1 MLISAHRPLNL
12 RRTRDAFT
20 LLEVLV
26 VVAIIVILAGAAGV
40 GMFKY
45 LEGAK
50 VDTAKAQMTNF
61 ENAAKAYALRN
72 NEQPPASL
80 NELVTPSD
88 GSKPYIDGGQNSLIS
103 PFGTP
108 YQYDPSHQDSA
119 GSPDPLVWCVLSDG
133 TQIYSTKHKNGPNR

>member
-1 MLISAHRPLNL
+1 M
-12 RRTRDAFT
+12 RRAFT

-26 VVAIIVILAGAAGV
+26 VVAIIVILAGVAGV

-50 VDTAKAQMTNF
+50 VDTAKAQMANF

-72 NEQPPASL
+72 NEVPPDTLS
-80 NELVTPSD
+80 ELVAPSN
-88 GSKPYIDGGQNSLIS
+88 GGKPYVEGGVNSLTS

-108 YQYDPSHQDSA
+108 YQYNGSNLDNN
-119 GSPDPLVWCVLSDG
+119 GSPDPIVWCTLSDG
-133 TQIYSTKHKNGPNR
+133 STIYSTKRKNMPSH

>member
-1 MLISAHRPLNL
+1 MLAPAYRPLARN
-12 RRTRDAFT
+12 RRRSAFT

-26 VVAIIVILAGAAGV
+26 VVAIIVILAAAAGV

-72 NEQPPASL
+72 NEVPPASL

-88 GSKPYIDGGQNSLIS
+88 GSKPYIDGGANSLIS

-108 YQYDPSHQDSA
+108 YQYDPSHVDSA
-119 GSPDPLVWCVLSDG
+119 NSPDPLVWCTLSDG
-133 TQIYSTKHKNGPNR
+133 TQIYSAKHKNGPNR